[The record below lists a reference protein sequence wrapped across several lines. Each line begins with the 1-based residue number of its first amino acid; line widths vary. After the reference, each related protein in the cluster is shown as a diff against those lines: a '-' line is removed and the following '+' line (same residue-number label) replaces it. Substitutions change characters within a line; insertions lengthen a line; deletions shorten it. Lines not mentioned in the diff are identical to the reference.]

1 MPQMAPNTL
10 TARATSQR
18 DETRNAS
25 LSACNYPLL
34 PPSVVH
40 STLMQQETTMKRIG
54 SMLTRARR
62 ALKLSNSLPAWLFAG
77 AALAFGHGAFA
88 ADVKAAA
95 DAKIPVVAAENF
107 YGDVVRQLGG
117 DRVEVTSILSN
128 PDQDPHL
135 FEASPATARALQH
148 ASLVVYNG
156 ADYDPWMGK
165 LLAASKGAQRTVIVA
180 ADLTGKKGGDN
191 PHLWYDPAT
200 MPKVAHAV
208 SDALVAAD
216 PAHKSAY
223 DANLAKFL
231 DSLKPIDAKVAELH
245 GRYAGV
251 PVTATE
257 PVFGYMADAMGL
269 TMRNLRFQLATMNDT
284 EASATDIAAF
294 ERDLRERR
302 VRVLIYNSQAT
313 EALTRRML
321 KLAQQSKVPTMS
333 VTETLPA
340 GKTYQTWMLTQLDAL
355 DKALAT
361 GGTSGTSGANGT
373 NSVNNAKG
381 KTP

>member
-1 MPQMAPNTL
+1 MKTIRLML
-10 TARATSQR
+10 SRAQ
-18 DETRNAS
+18 
-25 LSACNYPLL
+25 
-34 PPSVVH
+34 
-40 STLMQQETTMKRIG
+40 
-54 SMLTRARR
+54 R
-62 ALKLSNSLPAWLFAG
+62 ALKGSMSVRTHLRTCLLAL
-77 AALAFGHGAFA
+77 AALGFGHGAFA
-88 ADVKAAA
+88 AD
-95 DAKIPVVAAENF
+95 AKISVVAAENF

-117 DRVEVTSILSN
+117 DRVDVTSILNN

-148 ASLVVYNG
+148 ATLIVYSG
-156 ADYDPWMGK
+156 ADYDPWMAK

-180 ADLTGKKGGDN
+180 ADLVGKKGGDN

-200 MPKVAHAV
+200 MPKVARAV
-208 SDALVAAD
+208 SDALSATD

-231 DSLKPIDAKVAELH
+231 DSLKPIDAKIAELH
-245 GRYAGV
+245 GRYAGL

-257 PVFGYMADAMGL
+257 PVFGYMSDAIGL
-269 TMRNLRFQLATMNDT
+269 NMRNQRFQLAAMNDT
-284 EASATDIAAF
+284 EASAADIAAF

-321 KLAQQSKVPTMS
+321 KLAQQSKVPTIS

-355 DKALAT
+355 QKALAAGDT
-361 GGTSGTSGANGT
+361 NGPNGAT
-373 NSVNNAKG
+373 NAKG
-381 KTP
+381 QTP

>member
-1 MPQMAPNTL
+1 
-10 TARATSQR
+10 
-18 DETRNAS
+18 
-25 LSACNYPLL
+25 
-34 PPSVVH
+34 
-40 STLMQQETTMKRIG
+40 MKTIG
-54 SMLTRARR
+54 SMLSRAHR
-62 ALKLSNSLPAWLFAG
+62 ALKRSTSVRTHLCTYLLAI
-77 AALAFGHGAFA
+77 AALGFGHNAFA
-88 ADVKAAA
+88 ADT
-95 DAKIPVVAAENF
+95 KIPVVAAENF

-117 DRVEVTSILSN
+117 DRVDVTSILSN

-156 ADYDPWMGK
+156 ADYDPWMVK
-165 LLAASKGAQRTVIVA
+165 LLAASKGAHRTVIVA
-180 ADLTGKKGGDN
+180 ADLVGKKGGDN

-200 MPKVAHAV
+200 MPKVARAL
-208 SDALVAAD
+208 SDALSAAD
-216 PAHKSAY
+216 PAHKPAY

-245 GRYAGV
+245 GRYAGL

-257 PVFGYMADAMGL
+257 PVFGYMSDAIGL
-269 TMRNLRFQLATMNDT
+269 AMRNQRFQLAAMNDT
-284 EASATDIAAF
+284 EASAADIAAF

-321 KLAQQSKVPTMS
+321 KLAQQSKVPTVS

-340 GKTYQTWMLTQLDAL
+340 GKTYQTWMLTQLDAFQ
-355 DKALAT
+355 KALAAGDT
-361 GGTSGTSGANGT
+361 NGAIGATSAS
-373 NSVNNAKG
+373 AKG
-381 KTP
+381 KAP

>member
-1 MPQMAPNTL
+1 MKFAHVLSCFALALSFCQTASAQ
-10 TARATSQR
+10 TAR
-18 DETRNAS
+18 
-25 LSACNYPLL
+25 
-34 PPSVVH
+34 V
-40 STLMQQETTMKRIG
+40 
-54 SMLTRARR
+54 
-62 ALKLSNSLPAWLFAG
+62 
-77 AALAFGHGAFA
+77 
-88 ADVKAAA
+88 
-95 DAKIPVVAAENF
+95 PVVAAENF
-107 YGDVVRQLGG
+107 YGDVIRQLGG
-117 DRVEVTSILSN
+117 DHVQVTSILSN
-128 PDQDPHL
+128 PDEDPHL
-135 FEASPATARALQH
+135 FEASPKTARALQH

-156 ADYDPWMGK
+156 ADYDPWMAK
-165 LLAASKGAQRTVIVA
+165 LLAASKGAQRNVIVA
-180 ADLTGKKGGDN
+180 ADLVGRKGGDN

-200 MPKVAHAV
+200 MPIVARAV
-208 SDALVAAD
+208 SDSLSAAD

-257 PVFGYMADAMGL
+257 PVFGYMSDAVGL

-284 EASATDIAAF
+284 EASAADIAAF
-294 ERDLRERR
+294 ERDLREKR

-313 EALTRRML
+313 EALTKRML

-333 VTETLPA
+333 VTETEPA

-355 DKALAT
+355 GTALAA
-361 GGTSGTSGANGT
+361 GDANG
-373 NSVNNAKG
+373 AKG